1 MLDDDRMNKKNFS
14 PIKTTHSNRQTNESK
29 TETIIII
36 IGQPNDS
43 YYIHMNCWIHQLPSS
58 SSFVEC
64 VNKKNCYE
72 RKKKEK
78 VHSISFEWIWLIL
91 VYWYGGEGGGVQWF
105 VSNEHQFQ
113 TNEDKFFFYIHWTWL
128 FGNSVV

>member
-43 YYIHMNCWIHQLPSS
+43 YYIHMNC
-58 SSFVEC
+58 
-64 VNKKNCYE
+64 
-72 RKKKEK
+72 
-78 VHSISFEWIWLIL
+78 
-91 VYWYGGEGGGVQWF
+91 
-105 VSNEHQFQ
+105 
-113 TNEDKFFFYIHWTWL
+113 
-128 FGNSVV
+128 